1 VRGSE
6 EGRDEEEEEEKR
18 REKNTKKV
26 NVKHTYSKNQTTHT
40 DVCAQIGQEGC
51 TLSLEANH
59 AFHDHLR
66 FPKGGLQKEHSC
78 IHEYSIPTYSLHIT
92 LHLLSDTEYT
102 YVCTY
107 ACAQKS
113 LLACTILCLQKPLL
127 EECVHKYS
135 TPYLLYILLQKPL
148 LEECRP
154 LQQHC
159 DRALVTVCVAVQYML
174 P

>member
-1 VRGSE
+1 MRGSE

-78 IHEYSIPTYSLHIT
+78 IHEYSIPLYSP
-92 LHLLSDTEYT
+92 YR
-102 YVCTY
+102 
-107 ACAQKS
+107 
-113 LLACTILCLQKPLL
+113 
-127 EECVHKYS
+127 
-135 TPYLLYILLQKPL
+135 TPP
-148 LEECRP
+148 
-154 LQQHC
+154 
-159 DRALVTVCVAVQYML
+159 AL
-174 P
+174 